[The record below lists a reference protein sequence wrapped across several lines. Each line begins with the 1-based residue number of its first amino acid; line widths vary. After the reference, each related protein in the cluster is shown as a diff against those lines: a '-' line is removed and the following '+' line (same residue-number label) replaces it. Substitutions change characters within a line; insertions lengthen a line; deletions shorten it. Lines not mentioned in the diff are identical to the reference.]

1 MKGEKTMVDPAG
13 KTAVLDDAEARAA
26 RDPRGMLRRVV
37 DLPEQLQEAA
47 AIGAAVQPKLPQEIK
62 HVLILGM
69 GGSAIGGDLV
79 KALVEAECRVPIAVS
94 REYDVPAFVG
104 PHTLVIASSYS
115 GNTEETLSACR
126 AAAERG
132 AAVAAVTTGG
142 VLAEWASAKGWP
154 LVRLPQGLAPRAAL
168 GYSFVPL
175 LKILE
180 AAGIVS
186 PKDGQL
192 QEAVGVLKAM
202 RDELGPDAPVQSN
215 AAKQLAARLF
225 GKLPL
230 VYGTGGWRSAAAYR
244 WKCQIN
250 ENAKAPAWCNTFPE
264 LNHNETVGWEV
275 PQAVT
280 GLVELVV
287 LRDRADSPRIN
298 RRIEVT
304 VDIMRP
310 AIAGVTEVW
319 SRGESEL
326 ARLLSLTYFGDFT
339 SVYLAL
345 LNGVD
350 PTPVRVIDR
359 LKAELATLGP
369 IA

>member
-1 MKGEKTMVDPAG
+1 MPDTPSAHTVRWPIRSAEISH
-13 KTAVLDDAEARAA
+13 LDRS
-26 RDPRGMLRRVV
+26 GMLGHIQA
-37 DLPEQLQEAA
+37 LPEQCERAA
-47 AIGAAVQPKLPQEIK
+47 DLSVSGTLPPGDAIKQVVIF
-62 HVLILGM
+62 GM
-69 GGSAIGGDLV
+69 GGSAISGDLV
-79 KALVEAECRVPIAVS
+79 KAVAEPECPVPINVY
-94 REYDVPAFVG
+94 REYDVPAYVG
-104 PHTLVIASSYS
+104 PSTLVVASSYS

-132 AAVAAVTTGG
+132 AAIVAITTGG
-142 VLAEWASAKGWP
+142 VLARWAEGRGWP
-154 LVRLPQGLAPRAAL
+154 LIRIPGGLAPRAAL
-168 GYSFVPL
+168 GYSLVPL
-175 LKILE
+175 LLLLARVGLVADKRAELE
-180 AAGIVS
+180 
-186 PKDGQL
+186 
-192 QEAVGVLKAM
+192 EAITVL
-202 RDELGPDAPVQSN
+202 RSLRSELAPEVPAEGN
-215 AAKQLAARLF
+215 LAKQLALRLH

-230 VYGTGGWRSAAAYR
+230 IYGTGGWRGAVAYR

-275 PQAVT
+275 PKSVT
-280 GLVELVV
+280 GLVELVL
-287 LRDRADSPRIN
+287 LRDRGDSPRIN

-310 AIAGVTEVW
+310 AISGVTEVW

-326 ARLLSLTYFGDFT
+326 ARLLSLIYIGDFT
-339 SVYLAL
+339 SAYLAL

-359 LKAELATLGP
+359 LKQELAALGP